1 MKITIIAIIIMGL
14 FSPMAFADDS
24 KKGVK
29 KLKKQ
34 VERNTK
40 QINTNTTN
48 IDSLATKVN
57 NLPTGGG
64 GTGTDPQVQVNTTAI
79 SNLNTQVQ
87 TNTGNISSN
96 AAQIQ
101 GNTAT
106 ITGVSAEAQA
116 NTASN
121 AAQTAQ
127 IQANA
132 ASNAAQDTQI
142 QTNTAAVNSVTTSSL
157 VMQGSVDSL
166 TSQVGTIQSDLNVQ
180 GTQVQSNSDGVAGN
194 TARIVA
200 LENGTG
206 GGGTTP
212 PPEPPPEPAPTIDFT
227 LYIPNASTKDFQF
240 TNSGSCNTVNQTIT
254 RVDDAAGSD
263 ITIIEAPTG
272 LIGDCPYTDTR
283 YRLTTSSF
291 SIMAYSFINPVVA
304 PISFTYNA
312 PGGTILNDS
321 MGVGKTFGFAL
332 SSVENPLSAIIQKST
347 ILSIEPSMTV
357 LAGTFSNCLKIQT
370 SSVSGITTPGNI
382 EQVSWL
388 CEGIGEVKRMRI
400 GLNNSMGTMELRSF
414 TP

>member
-1 MKITIIAIIIMGL
+1 MKTTIIAIIIMGL

-24 KKGVK
+24 EKGEK

-34 VERNTK
+34 IKRNTK

-57 NLPTGGG
+57 NLPTSGG

-87 TNTGNISSN
+87 TNTGNISNN

-101 GNTAT
+101 GNTAN

-142 QTNTAAVNSVTTSSL
+142 QSNTAAVNSVTTSSL
-157 VMQGSVDSL
+157 IMQGSVDSL
-166 TSQVGTIQSDLNVQ
+166 STQVGTIQSDLNVQ
-180 GTQVQSNSDGVAGN
+180 GTQVQTNSDSVAGN

-206 GGGTTP
+206 GGGGTI
-212 PPEPPPEPAPTIDFT
+212 PPPEPAPGIDFT
-227 LYIPNASTKDFQF
+227 LYIPNASTKDFRF
-240 TNSGSCNTVNQTIT
+240 LNNGACNTVNQTIT
-254 RVDDAAGSD
+254 RVDDATGSD
-263 ITIIEAPTG
+263 ITINEAPTG
-272 LIGDCPYTDTR
+272 LIGDCPFTDTR
-283 YRLTTSSF
+283 YRLTASSF
-291 SIMAYSFINPVVA
+291 SIVAYSYINPVVA
-304 PISFTYNA
+304 PRNFTYNA
-312 PGGTILNDS
+312 PGGTILNSS
-321 MGVGKTFGFAL
+321 MQVGNTFGFAL
-332 SSVENPLSAIIQKST
+332 DTVENPLSATIQKST

-357 LAGTFSNCLKIQT
+357 LAGTFSNCLVMQTT
-370 SSVSGITTPGNI
+370 SSSSITTPVNI

-388 CEGIGEVKRMRI
+388 CEGIGEIRRMRV
-400 GLNNSMGTMELRSF
+400 GLNNVMNVMELRSF